1 MKKLKF
7 TRSWRAY
14 RAGQVIEVPGGL
26 AAELIARRVAVE
38 DHQAQLI
45 ETAAV
50 EPAVETAD
58 ATPRRRGRPRAIP
71 KPHPS
76 DAADR

>member
-1 MKKLKF
+1 MTKLKF

-14 RAGQVIEVPGGL
+14 RAGQVVDVPGGL

-38 DHQAQLI
+38 DHQQNLI

-50 EPAVETAD
+50 EHQAEIAD
-58 ATPRRRGRPRAIP
+58 ATPRKRGRRAVP
-71 KPHPS
+71 QPDSP
-76 DAADR
+76 DRPGR